1 MVCGGGTE
9 PNEVDGVAI
18 GNTAVGIV
26 SLRRH
31 GHAKPSPTAS
41 TAAAA
46 ISLGLRGTTAG
57 RSQTPER
64 RSRDE
69 NVEAGI
75 AGAIPLC
82 LHRPC

>member
-1 MVCGGGTE
+1 
-9 PNEVDGVAI
+9 
-18 GNTAVGIV
+18 
-26 SLRRH
+26 
-31 GHAKPSPTAS
+31 
-41 TAAAA
+41 
-46 ISLGLRGTTAG
+46 LGLRGTTAG